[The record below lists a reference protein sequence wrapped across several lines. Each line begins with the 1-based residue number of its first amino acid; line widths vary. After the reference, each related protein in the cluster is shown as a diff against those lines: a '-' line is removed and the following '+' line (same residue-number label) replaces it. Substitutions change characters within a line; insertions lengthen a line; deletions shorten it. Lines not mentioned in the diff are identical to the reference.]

1 MNFDIQLITNWKF
14 LVPASVALLSL
25 AFSVFNFIVGKLV
38 ASRIIQNDLKYVKDD
53 IAELKSENKE
63 IKIDLKAD
71 LNKIFRRLGR
81 IEKEIVK
88 REAICNERHKKK

>member
-1 MNFDIQLITNWKF
+1 MKIELQLLSDWRIWIGIISACSFLFSVINLIVGRHVANKITN
-14 LVPASVALLSL
+14 
-25 AFSVFNFIVGKLV
+25 
-38 ASRIIQNDLKYVKDD
+38 NDLKHLTADVKE
-53 IAELKSENKE
+53 IKTANKE

-88 REAICNERHKKK
+88 RETLCDERHPKK